1 MSNKKFIGG
10 GFPGIKECIN
20 EKNVLTK
27 EIMEKREFSTRKLIP
42 ISQIL
47 AKRNKQSFSD
57 EITIHSEEKKQY
69 NSSDD
74 ELNIVSSEIQP
85 NFLHNTKI
93 KNIEI
98 NKNFDI
104 NLINAPIKRKIK
116 RHSKKT
122 SNKTSKRHSKKTS
135 KRHSKKTSKRHSKKT
150 SKRHKKI

>member
-47 AKRNKQSFSD
+47 AKRNKQTFSD
-57 EITIHSEEKKQY
+57 ELTIHSEEIY
-69 NSSDD
+69 NSSSD
-74 ELNIVSSEIQP
+74 ELNIINDNTKP
-85 NFLHNTKI
+85 NFLHSTKI
-93 KNIEI
+93 KSIEI

-104 NLINAPIKRKIK
+104 NLINAPIKHKTK
-116 RHSKKT
+116 RHSKTK
-122 SNKTSKRHSKKTS
+122 SKRHSKTKS
-135 KRHSKKTSKRHSKKT
+135 KRHSKTKSKKNN
-150 SKRHKKI
+150 